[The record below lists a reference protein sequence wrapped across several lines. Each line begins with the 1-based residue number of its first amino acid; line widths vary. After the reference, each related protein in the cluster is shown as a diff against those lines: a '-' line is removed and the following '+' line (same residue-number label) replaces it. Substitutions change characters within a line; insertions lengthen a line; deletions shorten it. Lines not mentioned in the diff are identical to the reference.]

1 MPYCKVKQA
10 ELYYEEIGT
19 GRPILMIHGFTPDH
33 RLMSGCMEP
42 VFSERPGWRRI
53 YVDLPGMGQSRDYE
67 EIAGTD
73 EMLEAVL
80 QFIDKVMPDSRFLI
94 AGESYG
100 GYLTRGIIARLPER
114 VEGAALVCPMIV
126 PEKEDR
132 ILPVHT
138 IFHEDPELVSALGKE
153 EYEDFRS
160 MGVVL
165 DRYTWTRYADE
176 IVTGCK
182 IADEAFLAKIKANY
196 GFSFPIDREF
206 MGPALF
212 LLGRQDASV
221 GYVDALRLLNLFPRG
236 TFAVLDGA
244 GHNLQIEQKNVF
256 DALVNEWL
264 DRVEE
269 ALGK

>member
-1 MPYCKVKQA
+1 
-10 ELYYEEIGT
+10 
-19 GRPILMIHGFTPDH
+19 MI
-33 RLMSGCMEP
+33 
-42 VFSERPGWRRI
+42 
-53 YVDLPGMGQSRDYE
+53 
-67 EIAGTD
+67 
-73 EMLEAVL
+73 
-80 QFIDKVMPDSRFLI
+80 
-94 AGESYG
+94 
-100 GYLTRGIIARLPER
+100 
-114 VEGAALVCPMIV
+114 CPMIV

-221 GYVDALRLLNLFPRG
+221 GYADALRLLNLFPRARLPFWIG
-236 TFAVLDGA
+236 QDIICRSSRRMCSMRWLTNGWIGLKRRWANSFP
-244 GHNLQIEQKNVF
+244 F
-256 DALVNEWL
+256 VNI
-264 DRVEE
+264 
-269 ALGK
+269 